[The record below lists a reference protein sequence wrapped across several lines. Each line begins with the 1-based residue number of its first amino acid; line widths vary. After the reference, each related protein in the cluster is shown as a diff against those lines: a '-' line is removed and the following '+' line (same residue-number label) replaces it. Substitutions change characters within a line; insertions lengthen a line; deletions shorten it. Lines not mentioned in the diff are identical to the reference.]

1 MIHIGEF
8 NTLTIL
14 RETDNGYYLIDKEDN
29 EVLLP
34 NAYIQPGW
42 GMGDEVEVFIFNDSE
57 DRLTATS
64 ITPKIQLDGFAL
76 LQVNDVNNV
85 GAFLNW
91 GLPKDLF
98 VPFKEQKH
106 KMREGKH
113 YVVTMFL
120 DYESERLVASS
131 KIDSFL
137 EFDEIEVNTGD
148 EVEIMIYERTPL
160 GYNCIINGIHKG
172 LIYENEVF
180 RDLNIGEQTT
190 AYIKNVREDNK
201 IDVSLQKT
209 GYVAQDENQEKI
221 LNILKGDAGYLGLT
235 DKSKPEHIYEELR
248 MSKKAFKKAI
258 GGLYKQKLIWLK
270 KDGVYLTKEGRGEV
284 DNE

>member
-1 MIHIGEF
+1 MINLGEI
-8 NTLTIL
+8 NKLTIL
-14 RETDNGYYLIDKEDN
+14 RSTDNGFYLIDEEEN

-34 NAYIQPGW
+34 NNYIEKGW
-42 GMGDEVEVFIFNDSE
+42 GIGDEVEVFVFKDSD
-57 DRLTATS
+57 DRITATNQ
-64 ITPKIQLDGFAL
+64 TPKIKLNGFAL
-76 LQVNDVNNV
+76 LQVNDINSV

-131 KIDSFL
+131 KIDTFL
-137 EFDEIEVNTGD
+137 EYE
-148 EVEIMIYERTPL
+148 EVELTNGQEVDLIIYERTPL
-160 GYNCIINGIHKG
+160 GYNCVINGLYKG

-180 RDLNIGEQTT
+180 RDLNIGEKTT
-190 AYIKNVREDNK
+190 GYIKTLREDNK
-201 IDVSLQKT
+201 IDVSLQKV

-221 LNILKGDAGYLGLT
+221 LNILKGDAGYIGLT
-235 DKSKPEHIYEELR
+235 DKSKPEDIYEELR

-258 GGLYKQKLIWLK
+258 GGLYKQKVIWLK
-270 KDGVYLTKEGRGEV
+270 NDGIYLANEGQE
-284 DNE
+284 

>member
-1 MIHIGEF
+1 MINLGEV
-8 NTLTIL
+8 NQLTIL
-14 RETDNGYYLIDKEDN
+14 RQTDNGYYLIDKEEN

-34 NAYIQPGW
+34 NAYIKEDW
-42 GMGDEVEVFIFNDSE
+42 GLGDEVEVFVFNDSE
-57 DRLTATS
+57 DRLTATTL
-64 ITPKIQLDGFAL
+64 TPKINLDDFAL

-98 VPFKEQKH
+98 VPFKEQKT
-106 KMREGKH
+106 KMREGKY

-137 EFDEIEVNTGD
+137 EFEEINLTEGQ
-148 EVEIMIYERTPL
+148 EVEVIVYERTPM
-160 GYNCIINGIHKG
+160 GYNCIINRLYKG

-180 RDLNIGEQTT
+180 RNLNIGEHTKG
-190 AYIKNVREDNK
+190 YIKTIREDKK
-201 IDVSLQKT
+201 IDVSLQKV

-221 LNILKGDAGYLGLT
+221 LNILRGDAGYIGLT
-235 DKSKPEHIYEELR
+235 DKSKPEEIYEELN

-258 GGLYKQKLIWLK
+258 GGLYKKKLIWLK
-270 KDGVYLTKEGRGEV
+270 RDGVYLTKEGKL
-284 DNE
+284 